1 MVGEAEGSAPQV
13 RQSDAHAKA
22 EKPVIPVRNLSGRR
36 NLHGLQNSG
45 LKECQVDTITTQI
58 NLQKVSQFFF
68 RTMNSF
74 LKPNLLCI

>member
-36 NLHGLQNSG
+36 NLHGL
-45 LKECQVDTITTQI
+45 
-58 NLQKVSQFFF
+58 
-68 RTMNSF
+68 
-74 LKPNLLCI
+74 